1 MDPALTISVIAVLIV
16 AAIAWRELGGRRR
29 D

>member
-1 MDPALTISVIAVLIV
+1 VEPGVVISVIAILVV